1 MPPLSFTAWTV
12 VVLQC
17 VSCERR
23 FAKRKACTA
32 PLDSSRHGLSFP
44 ALFGHLTPHTRVG
57 VSEKPLLPFRV
68 GVTHSQTH
76 NSLVNVTFAI
86 QPINGHSWSN
96 TDARCRGVGNDKSD
110 GAQCLQSSKKERES
124 RMLPPRARSSR
135 KLGTG
140 SRLRA
145 QGRWQ
150 RNVYKLDDCSRLG
163 FDRST

>member
-1 MPPLSFTAWTV
+1 MLPPLSFTAWTV

-96 TDARCRGVGNDKSD
+96 TDARCRGVGNDKRAD
-110 GAQCLQSSKKERES
+110 PTVRNAFKVQRRREKAGCCPRERGRRGSLEQV
-124 RMLPPRARSSR
+124 RDCAHKVGGR
-135 KLGTG
+135 GTYT
-140 SRLRA
+140 S
-145 QGRWQ
+145 
-150 RNVYKLDDCSRLG
+150 
-163 FDRST
+163 